1 MNEMPNSP
9 ATAIK
14 KMLEKRNWTQT
25 DLAFLLGWHSS
36 EVSQLLTERKNFTPK
51 IARDLA
57 IVFNT
62 TPDFWL
68 DIHRKYELSKLGAAD
83 NSLTKRS
90 YLYNRF
96 PVKEM
101 LKRNWIN
108 PNDDVDKLESQI
120 LEFFNL
126 KSTDDEINLNYA
138 AKKSNSYF
146 QTTPAQAAWITR
158 AYKLAHGAM
167 VKKFSQKSLAEALEK
182 LKLLLFNIEE
192 IRHIPK
198 ILNDAGIRL
207 LIIEPLPSSKIDGV
221 TFWLD
226 DNSPVIVLSL
236 RFDRIDS
243 FWHTLLHELSHVENN
258 EGKDAPIIDSDLLN
272 EDAPEVEK
280 PEFEKR
286 ADKDAAEFSIPAN
299 KLDSFLM
306 RVHPTYSETKILGF
320 SALNKVHAGIV
331 VGQLHHRHKVSG
343 KGLPF
348 THLRKY
354 LVKVRQIIT
363 ETALTDGYGYQPLV

>member
-9 ATAIK
+9 AIAIK
-14 KMLEKRNWTQT
+14 KMLEERNWTQM
-25 DLAFLLGWHSS
+25 DLAFLLGWTSG
-36 EVSQLLTERKNFTPK
+36 EVSLLLSEKKNFTIK

-57 IVFNT
+57 IIFGT

-68 DIHRKYELSKLGAAD
+68 DIHRKYELSKLGATD
-83 NSLTKRS
+83 NALAKRS
-90 YLYNRF
+90 QIYNRF

-101 LKRNWIN
+101 LKRGWVMAT
-108 PNDDVDKLESQI
+108 DDIDKLESQV
-120 LEFFNL
+120 LEFFNI
-126 KSTDDEINLNYA
+126 KSLDDKLNLNYA
-138 AKKSNSYF
+138 ALKSNSYF
-146 QTTPAQAAWITR
+146 QTTDIQAAWITR
-158 AYKLAHGAM
+158 AYRLAKGSM
-167 VKKFSQKSLAEALEK
+167 VKKFSQSALVEAFEK
-182 LKLLLFNIEE
+182 LKLLLFDVEE

-198 ILNDAGIRL
+198 ILNDAGVRF

-243 FWHTLLHELSHVENN
+243 FWFALMHELSHVKNN
-258 EGKDAPIIDSDLLN
+258 EGKDAPIIDNDLLN
-272 EDAPEVEK
+272 EDSLDFEK
-280 PEFEKR
+280 PDFEKR
-286 ADKDAAEFSIPAN
+286 ADKDAAEFSIPNN

-306 RVHPTYSETKILGF
+306 RVHPTYSEMKILGF
-320 SALNKVHAGIV
+320 SALNKIHAGIV
-331 VGQLHHRHKVSG
+331 VGQLHHRYKISG

-348 THLRKY
+348 THLRKH

-363 ETALTDGYGYQPLV
+363 ETALTDGYGYQPFI